1 MEGSPARSQSRTAS
15 GGIATIHFKGAPDYQ
30 EWQTALWN
38 IPIFN
43 HNDWAGVTDAT
54 LDDAGAFGDW
64 PEDFG
69 QVEMELESS
78 YLDAAEA
85 RVSGGRDG

>member
-1 MEGSPARSQSRTAS
+1 MAKGELATNAIILHWFTRDENNGTTTIRSA
-15 GGIATIHFKGAPDYQ
+15 
-30 EWQTALWN
+30 E
-38 IPIFN
+38 
-43 HNDWAGVTDAT
+43 

-69 QVEMELESS
+69 QVELDLESS

-85 RVSGGRDG
+85 RLSGDRNG

>member
-1 MEGSPARSQSRTAS
+1 MANNGTTTIRS
-15 GGIATIHFKGAPDYQ
+15 
-30 EWQTALWN
+30 
-38 IPIFN
+38 
-43 HNDWAGVTDAT
+43 AT

-69 QVEMELESS
+69 QVEMDLESS

-85 RVSGGRDG
+85 RLGGGRNG